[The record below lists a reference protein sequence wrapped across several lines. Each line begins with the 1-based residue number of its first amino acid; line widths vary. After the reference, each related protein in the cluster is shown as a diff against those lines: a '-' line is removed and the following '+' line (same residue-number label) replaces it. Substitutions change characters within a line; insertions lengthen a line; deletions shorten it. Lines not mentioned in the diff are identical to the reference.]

1 MEKEKLNNKR
11 VRNYL
16 GVIYEDDEKFDN
28 QLFNLTQEKDSI
40 WIKHDK
46 DLDDEGNV
54 KKPHY
59 HFVIQLKNAC
69 TLSSIAKRLE
79 VNENMLE
86 YVKNVNSSLKY
97 LIHYNDDNKYN
108 YDMNDV
114 QSNSEKLKRRFLD
127 LVSKDT
133 PETDKMVSIYEF
145 IHKQNDYIDFNILF
159 KYAVKNNIWDA
170 YRRNYAIIKDLVS
183 DHNGKINAKLYHSG
197 EDFYNNLSGYD
208 L

>member
-1 MEKEKLNNKR
+1 MNNKR

-16 GVIYEDDEKFDN
+16 GVIYEDDERFDN
-28 QLFNLTQEKDSI
+28 QLFNLSQEKDAI

-145 IHKQNDYIDFNILF
+145 IHKQTDYIDFNILF

-170 YRRNYAIIKDLVS
+170 YRRNYAIIKDLVN

-197 EDFYNNLSGYD
+197 EDFYNNLSEND

>member
-1 MEKEKLNNKR
+1 MEKEKVNNKR

-16 GVIYEDDEKFDN
+16 GVIYEDDERFDN
-28 QLFNLTQEKDSI
+28 QLFNLSQEKDAI

-69 TLSSIAKRLE
+69 TLSSMAKRLE

-108 YDMNDV
+108 YDAKDI

-133 PETDKMVSIYEF
+133 PETDKMIGIYEF
-145 IHKQNDYIDFNILF
+145 IQKQKDYIDPNILF

-170 YRRNYAIIKDLVS
+170 YRRNYAIIKDLVNN
-183 DHNGKINAKLYHSG
+183 HNSKINAKLYHYG
-197 EDFYNNLSGYD
+197 EDFYNNLSEDD

>member
-1 MEKEKLNNKR
+1 MEENKKR

-16 GVIYEDDEKFDN
+16 GVIYEDDERFDN
-28 QLFNLTQEKDSI
+28 QLFNLSQEKDAI

-46 DLDDEGNV
+46 DLDDEGNL

-59 HFVIQLKNAC
+59 HFVVQLKNAC
-69 TLSSIAKRLE
+69 TLSSMAKRLE

-97 LIHYNDDNKYN
+97 LIHYKDDNKYN
-108 YDMNDV
+108 YDAKDI

-145 IHKQNDYIDFNILF
+145 IQSQTDYIDPNILF

-170 YRRNYAIIKDLVS
+170 YRRNYAIIKDLVNN
-183 DHNGKINAKLYHSG
+183 HNGKISTQRYHMHD
-197 EDFYNNLSGYD
+197 DFYNNLSGYD

>member
-1 MEKEKLNNKR
+1 MNNKR

-16 GVIYEDDEKFDN
+16 GIIYEDDENFDK
-28 QLFNLTQEKDSI
+28 QYFNLSQEKESI
-40 WIKHDK
+40 WIRHDK
-46 DLDDEGNV
+46 DINEETGEL

-59 HFVIQLKNAC
+59 HFLIQLKNAC
-69 TLSSIAKRLE
+69 TLSSMAKRLE
-79 VNENMLE
+79 VNENFLE

-97 LIHYNDDNKYN
+97 LIHYKDDNKFNYN
-108 YDMNDV
+108 PEEV

-133 PETDKMVSIYEF
+133 PETDKVVAIYEF
-145 IHKQNDYIDFNILF
+145 IQSQSGYIDANILF

-170 YRRNYAIIKDLVS
+170 YRRNYAIIKDLVNN
-183 DHNGKINAKLYHSG
+183 HNGKINAKLYHNG
-197 EDFYNNLSGYD
+197 EDFYSNLSRND

>member
-1 MEKEKLNNKR
+1 MNNKR

-16 GVIYEDDEKFDN
+16 GVIYEDDERFDN
-28 QLFNLTQEKDSI
+28 QLFNLSQEKDAI

-170 YRRNYAIIKDLVS
+170 YRRNYAIIKDLVN

-197 EDFYNNLSGYD
+197 EDFYNNLSEND

>member
-1 MEKEKLNNKR
+1 MNNKR

-16 GVIYEDDEKFDN
+16 GVIYEDDKNFDN
-28 QLFNLTQEKDSI
+28 QFFNLTQEKESI
-40 WIKHDK
+40 WIRHDK
-46 DLDDEGNV
+46 DLNEEGEV

-69 TLSSIAKRLE
+69 TISSMAKRLE

-97 LIHYNDDNKYN
+97 LIHFGDDNKYN
-108 YDMNDV
+108 YDKEEV

-133 PETDKMVSIYEF
+133 PETDKMIGIYEF
-145 IHKQNDYIDFNILF
+145 IQGQNDYIDPNILF

-170 YRRNYAIIKDLVS
+170 YRRNYAIIKDLVNN
-183 DHNGKINAKLYHSG
+183 HNAKINARLYHTG
-197 EDFYNNLSGYD
+197 EDFCNNLSNND
-208 L
+208 I

>member
-1 MEKEKLNNKR
+1 MKEKR

-16 GVIYEDDEKFDN
+16 GVIYEDDERFDN
-28 QLFNLTQEKDSI
+28 QLFNLCQEKEAI

-69 TLSSIAKRLE
+69 TLSSMAKRLE
-79 VNENMLE
+79 MNENMLE

-97 LIHYNDDNKYN
+97 LIHFKDDNKYN
-108 YDMNDV
+108 YDKEDV

-133 PETDKMVSIYEF
+133 PETDKMVGIYEF
-145 IHKQNDYIDFNILF
+145 IQSQRDYIDPNILF

-170 YRRNYAIIKDLVS
+170 YRRNYAIIKDLVNN
-183 DHNGKINAKLYHSG
+183 HNGKLDAKRYHIG
-197 EDFYNNLSGYD
+197 EDFYNNLSGFD

>member
-1 MEKEKLNNKR
+1 MNNKR

-16 GVIYEDDEKFDN
+16 GVIYEDDENFDN
-28 QLFNLTQEKDSI
+28 QFFNLSQEKESI
-40 WIKHDK
+40 WIKHDR
-46 DLDDEGNV
+46 DLDDEGNI

-69 TLSSIAKRLE
+69 TLSSMAKRLE
-79 VNENMLE
+79 VNKNMLE

-97 LIHYNDDNKYN
+97 LIHYKDDNKYN
-108 YDMNDV
+108 YNPEEV

-127 LVSKDT
+127 LVAKET
-133 PETDKMVSIYEF
+133 PETDKMIGIFDF
-145 IHKQNDYIDFNILF
+145 IESQTDYIDVKILF

-170 YRRNYAIIKDLVS
+170 YRRNYAIIKDLVGN
-183 DHNGKINAKLYHSG
+183 HNAKINAKLYHTG
-197 EDFYNNLSGYD
+197 EDFYNNLSGFD